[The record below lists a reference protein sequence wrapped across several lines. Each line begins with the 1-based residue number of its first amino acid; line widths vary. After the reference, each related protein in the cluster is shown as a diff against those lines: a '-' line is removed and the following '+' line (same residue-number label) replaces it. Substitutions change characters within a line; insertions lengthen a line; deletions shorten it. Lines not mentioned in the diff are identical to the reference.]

1 MLLYPVLLLGAT
13 AALAA
18 PTCTSAAG
26 SNTVALYLSPGT
38 VAGLQLALY
47 LENLE
52 VNFFRSASVNIT
64 SGDAAQGISNATL
77 DAISVAAQEQV
88 HQKTLQNILLAAGS
102 SIIPEC
108 QYVFPSR
115 NTSEFLSLGRSLSSV
130 GVSAILGL
138 AETVAILDSSLVSG
152 IASIAAT
159 EARHDAFFNVA
170 NGQLPNPAPFDT
182 PISSTWA
189 YNLALKFIVPAS
201 CPVELPITIL
211 PTLSTQ
217 VILPSNQTSMT
228 FSWDPKQEPVIQEK
242 GKNLFIGWVNQL
254 GSPIYTPLKSIGNG
268 TGTATV
274 PPGLKGVIYTALTTQ
289 NTLMSVDD
297 LTEATLAGP
306 AIILVEIANQQ

>member
-1 MLLYPVLLLGAT
+1 MLLYPILLLGAT

-18 PTCTSAAG
+18 PTCTSATG
-26 SNTVALYLSPGT
+26 NNTVTLYLSPST
-38 VAGLQLALY
+38 IAGLQLALY

-52 VNFFRSASVNIT
+52 VNLFRSASANIT
-64 SGDAAQGISNATL
+64 SGDVAQGISNATL
-77 DAISVAAQEQV
+77 DAISVAAQQEQV
-88 HQKTLQNILLAAGS
+88 HQTTLQNILLAAGA
-102 SIIPEC
+102 SIVPEC

-130 GVSAILGL
+130 GVGAILAL
-138 AETVAILDSSLVSG
+138 AETVAILDSNLVSG

-189 YNLALKFIVPAS
+189 YNLASEFIVPAS
-201 CPVELPITIL
+201 CPVELPITIM

-217 VILPSNQTSMT
+217 ATLRSNETNMT
-228 FSWDPKQEPVIQEK
+228 FSWDPTQKPVTQEN

-254 GSPIYTPLKSIGNG
+254 GSPVYTPLKSIGNG

-274 PPGLKGVIYTALTTQ
+274 PSGLKGVVYTALTTQ

-297 LTEATLAGP
+297 LTGATLAGP
-306 AIILVEIANQQ
+306 AVVLVDQ